1 MSMPDYPPDPNPP
14 TTTPPPP
21 PTGNPASGYTVPQ
34 QFTPPAPPPSRTDP
48 LVLPSGSNYGGWFS
62 AVMDVAK
69 RSWKSALFTSL
80 GVVVPLAIVSLIAY
94 AIGAGGTLTIFLLF
108 SHPGLG
114 FISFIGALFIKLV
127 LTIAAAF
134 VASAAWAAG
143 AWALVTEAKTGRP
156 ANIQEAYQYG
166 LRRAMSLFPWTV
178 VAGFLCVIGLMFFY
192 IPGLY
197 LAFAFSMFG
206 FVATFERGQQP
217 LTRSL
222 NMLHRNIGPSLARVG
237 TLFGIFL
244 VYNGIV
250 SLFFG
255 IFTITTRVVAGNTPV
270 YGIGEGFIQ
279 MIATIV
285 LAPAVA
291 VLMIGLLVTYA
302 ELRAQEAP
310 TSTDDLAA
318 QLG

>member
-14 TTTPPPP
+14 TTTPPP
-21 PTGNPASGYTVPQ
+21 TPASDYTIPQ
-34 QFTPPAPPPSRTDP
+34 QFTPPTPPPNRTDP
-48 LVLPSGSNYGGWFS
+48 LVLPSGSSYGGWFTTITE
-62 AVMDVAK
+62 VAK

-94 AIGAGGTLTIFLLF
+94 AMGAGGTLTIFLLF
-108 SHPGLG
+108 SHPGLS
-114 FISFIGALFIKLV
+114 FISFIGALFIKLL
-127 LTIAAAF
+127 LTIVAAF
-134 VASAAWAAG
+134 VAAAAWAAG
-143 AWALVTEAKTGRP
+143 SWALVNEAKTGRT

-166 LRRAMSLFPWTV
+166 LRRAMALFPWTV
-178 VAGFLCVIGLMFFY
+178 VAGFACVIALMFFY

-217 LTRSL
+217 LARSF
-222 NMLHRNIGPSLARVG
+222 NMLHRSIGPSLARVG

-250 SLFFG
+250 SLIFG
-255 IFTITTRVVAGNTPV
+255 IFSITARVVAGNTPV
-270 YGIGEGFIQ
+270 YGIGEGFLQ
-279 MIATIV
+279 MIATIL

-310 TSTDDLAA
+310 TSTNDLAT